1 MPANF
6 YIISKLIILKLVLGS
21 HNFPLTEY
29 ALSLKSPPPGTDH
42 NSSSG
47 SINLLFSPVRRGSA
61 CRQLHPLPTIVASD
75 LGNTDG
81 GKVKK
86 YVKKAAEQLT
96 EAEIAHNNDLYEE
109 IVDNEFPAEDML
121 DKSFRDKVE
130 PDPHTRQL
138 YQMFFLRF
146 QDKEL
151 ALKSWLLNVSVKKNV
166 SR

>member
-1 MPANF
+1 M
-6 YIISKLIILKLVLGS
+6 
-21 HNFPLTEY
+21 
-29 ALSLKSPPPGTDH
+29 
-42 NSSSG
+42 
-47 SINLLFSPVRRGSA
+47 
-61 CRQLHPLPTIVASD
+61 ASD

-86 YVKKAAEQLT
+86 YVKKEAEQLT

-130 PDPHTRQL
+130 PDLHTHQL
-138 YQMFFLRF
+138 YQMFLRF

>member
-1 MPANF
+1 MPAIF
-6 YIISKLIILKLVLGS
+6 YIFSKSIILKLVLGS

-96 EAEIAHNNDLYEE
+96 EAEIAHNSDLYEE

-138 YQMFFLRF
+138 YQMFFAF
-146 QDKEL
+146 
-151 ALKSWLLNVSVKKNV
+151 SG
-166 SR
+166 

>member
-1 MPANF
+1 MF
-6 YIISKLIILKLVLGS
+6 LFLVHLID
-21 HNFPLTEY
+21 NFPLTEY

-86 YVKKAAEQLT
+86 YVKKEAEQLT

-121 DKSFRDKVE
+121 DKSFRDKVGWG
-130 PDPHTRQL
+130 PDWSCKGSIRFHNRWIVSGSSVPSLHTQQL
-138 YQMFFLRF
+138 YQMFSAF
-146 QDKEL
+146 
-151 ALKSWLLNVSVKKNV
+151 SG
-166 SR
+166 

>member
-1 MPANF
+1 M
-6 YIISKLIILKLVLGS
+6 
-21 HNFPLTEY
+21 
-29 ALSLKSPPPGTDH
+29 
-42 NSSSG
+42 
-47 SINLLFSPVRRGSA
+47 RRGSA

-86 YVKKAAEQLT
+86 YVKKEAEQLT

-130 PDPHTRQL
+130 PDLHTRHL
-138 YQMFFLRF
+138 YQMFLRF